1 MINELLKFDYSKVG
15 ENVMMF
21 NFKNQIFVWN
31 DYGMIFL
38 DGIMNICFW
47 VYLKL

>member
-21 NFKNQIFVWN
+21 KFLRIRCLC
-31 DYGMIFL
+31 GMI
-38 DGIMNICFW
+38 ME
-47 VYLKL
+47 